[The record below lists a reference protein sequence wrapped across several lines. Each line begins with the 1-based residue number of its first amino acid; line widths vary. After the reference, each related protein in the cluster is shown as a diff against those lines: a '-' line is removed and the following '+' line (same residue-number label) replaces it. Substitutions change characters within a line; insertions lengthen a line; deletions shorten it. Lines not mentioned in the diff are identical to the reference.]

1 MVERIKA
8 VEDEAIS
15 RLNEIK
21 NLQELEAWRIRYLG
35 KKGLLTELVKNLK
48 NIPTEDRPHF
58 GKNLNITKNKLE
70 NIIKEKRV
78 TLESADKEKKI
89 KSSAVDITMPGK
101 GIKRGKLHP
110 ITQVMNEVVDIFL
123 RLGFSIADGPD
134 IETDYYNFEALN
146 IPKHHA
152 SRDMWSTLYIEKD
165 TLLRTHTS
173 PVQIRVM
180 EKKKPPL
187 AIIAPGKVYRRDAD
201 VTHSTVFHQVEGF
214 MVDKNITFAD
224 LKGTLTALLHAIFGK
239 AKRVRFRPSY
249 FPFTEPSA
257 EVDVECVNCGGKG
270 KLSNGESCR
279 VCKETGWLEI
289 LGCGMIDPNV
299 FKNLKYDPD
308 KYSGYAFGMG
318 IERIA
323 MLKFGISDIRL
334 FFENDLRFL
343 KQF

>member
-1 MVERIKA
+1 MAERIKA
-8 VEDEAIS
+8 VENEALI
-15 RLNEIK
+15 RLNEVK
-21 NLQELEAWRIRYLG
+21 NLQELEEVRIRYVG
-35 KKGLLTELVKNLK
+35 KKGLITELVKNLK
-48 NIPTEDRPHF
+48 NIPADERPHF
-58 GKNLNITKNKLE
+58 GKNLNITKAKLE
-70 NIIKEKRV
+70 NLISEKRNA
-78 TLESADKEKKI
+78 LESIDKQKKI
-89 KSSAVDITMPGK
+89 VSSAIDITMPGK
-101 GIKRGKLHP
+101 GTKRGNLHP
-110 ITQVMNEVVDIFL
+110 ITQIMDEVIDIFL
-123 RLGFSIADGPD
+123 RLGFAIADGPD
-134 IETDYYNFEALN
+134 IESDYYNFEALN

-152 SRDMWSTLYIEKD
+152 SRDMWSTLYIGGDK
-165 TLLRTHTS
+165 LLRTHTS

-180 EKKKPPL
+180 EKRKPPL

-224 LKGTLTALLHAIFGK
+224 LKGTLTAFLRAVFGK
-239 AKRVRFRPSY
+239 EKRVRFRPSY

-257 EVDVECVNCGGKG
+257 EVDVECVMCAGRG
-270 KLSNGESCR
+270 CR
-279 VCKETGWLEI
+279 ICKETGWLEI

-299 FKNLKYDPD
+299 FKNVNYDPEE
-308 KYSGYAFGMG
+308 YSGYAFGMG